1 MGNAGAETQTSL
13 GEDIRAAVSKLST
26 DEPVV
31 IDAPVVETQEVTET
45 PEAKAARER
54 DEQGRFAPKKEAKAV
69 DPAAEPESAD
79 ANQQNP
85 ATENQAPAA
94 ALKAPA
100 ALKPAIKAKWAEL
113 SPEVQQEFVR
123 LESTQQKGMQK
134 IAEDARF
141 GQTLREVVSPH
152 EATFKALGIDAPR
165 AVDALL
171 KADYTLRT
179 AHPRE
184 KAQYLLQLAKNY
196 GADMS
201 VFQPAPVDGQ
211 TPAQQPQVDPAVA
224 AMWNRLQQIEQS
236 QHQQQTERERIE
248 TEQASSS
255 IEAFRNDPK
264 NEFFEDVRE
273 DMAILINSGR
283 AKTLQEAYD
292 MATYANPETR
302 QAVLDRQ
309 FAEREAKRKAD
320 QAKAVETKRAAGVS
334 VRSSGPAQIVQ
345 AGKDESVRET
355 LLRVS
360 AGGGRI

>member
-1 MGNAGAETQTSL
+1 MENAGAETQTSL

-31 IDAPVVETQEVTET
+31 TNDAPVVETPEVTET

-54 DEQGRFAPKKEAKAV
+54 DEKGRFAQKKPDE
-69 DPAAEPESAD
+69 PAAEPESAD

-113 SPEVQQEFVR
+113 STEVQQEFVR

-179 AHPRE
+179 AHPAQ
-184 KAQYLLQLAKNY
+184 KAQFLLQLAKQY

-201 VFQPAPVDGQ
+201 VFQPQAADGQ
-211 TPAQQPQVDPAVA
+211 TPQQPAQTDPAVVA
-224 AMWNRLQQIEQS
+224 LWNRLQQIEQS

-248 TEQASSS
+248 TEQAQSS
-255 IEAFRNDPK
+255 IVAFANDPK

-292 MATYANPETR
+292 MATYANPDTR

-309 FAEREAKRKAD
+309 FAERDAKRKAD

-334 VRSSGPAQIVQ
+334 VRSSGPAQV
-345 AGKDESVRET
+345 AAATKDETVGETVR
-355 LLRVS
+355 RVMAS
-360 AGGGRI
+360 GGRI